1 MAALFCVGPTLAIL
15 NSTLMSFGDYIS
27 GLIKE
32 SFMTAPYGGG
42 YEDHLRSWTLYYW
55 AWWIA
60 WAPFSGS
67 FIARI
72 SRGRT
77 IREFIAG
84 VLIVPALGSLT
95 WFGIF
100 GTSALQL
107 EIVEK
112 AGISAAVLQ
121 DISVGIFKMFSHYH
135 GRLRHV
141 DTYARAYRDLLRHL
155 G

>member
-1 MAALFCVGPTLAIL
+1 
-15 NSTLMSFGDYIS
+15 MSFGDYIS

-42 YEDHLRSWTLYYW
+42 YEDHLRNWTLYYW

-77 IREFIAG
+77 IPR
-84 VLIVPALGSLT
+84 VHRRRP
-95 WFGIF
+95 
-100 GTSALQL
+100 
-107 EIVEK
+107 
-112 AGISAAVLQ
+112 
-121 DISVGIFKMFSHYH
+121 H
-135 GRLRHV
+135 RPR
-141 DTYARAYRDLLRHL
+141 ARKPHLVRHL
-155 G
+155 RNLRA